1 MRIGDWVLCLSMGLN
16 VAAGAAYAA
25 QGHWKNVGYWLSVL
39 SLNYFL
45 MQMR

>member
-1 MRIGDWVLCLSMGLN
+1 MRIGDYVLVISMVLN
-16 VAAGAAYAA
+16 VAAAVAYAA